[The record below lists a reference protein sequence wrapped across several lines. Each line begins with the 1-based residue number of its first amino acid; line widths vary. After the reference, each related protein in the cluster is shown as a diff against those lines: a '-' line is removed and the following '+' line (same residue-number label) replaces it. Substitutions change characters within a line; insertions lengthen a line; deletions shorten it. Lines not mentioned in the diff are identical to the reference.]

1 MLRIC
6 VKRPCIKIVL
16 SQVRPA
22 LLVRKENLHI
32 STGVK
37 VEKSSI
43 INQKDPNKVRVEI
56 NELKRQAGIEKAAI
70 KELEKNPQYQ
80 KLAEAFNSHD
90 HVHLRE
96 SETEQNDIISLGT
109 IRDYK
114 SSKCEQADKPSSLN
128 LHSHTHSH
136 GHTHSHAAHN
146 PLLVLS
152 TEQIR
157 KNAGVRI
164 TWVGLGVNVGIA
176 IGKFFGGI
184 VFHSQALFADAIHAI
199 SDMVSDL
206 LTLLSVGLA
215 ANKPTA
221 DYPYGYGK
229 IETVGSLAVST
240 ILAMAGIS
248 IGWSSLCALVGPVIP
263 HTIIDTIGNL
273 GHAHT
278 YSEDIIED
286 VTDINAA
293 WIAAASIA
301 AKEWIFRATRKIA
314 INTNSNV
321 LMANAWHHRV
331 DSLTS
336 LVALVAISTG
346 YLVNI
351 QSLDTIGGLIVS
363 GLIIKAGGE
372 GMCIAIKELIDQ
384 SVSRD
389 DPRYLE
395 IETLVKDT
403 LNKLISNNNSQKPY
417 GLKELTLLS
426 SGPNLRG
433 HLTLEVPLQKWGNIL
448 GVNEF
453 EIVTHHLRNVL
464 TNEVS
469 NLRRLDIEYVEE
481 KNGEEN
487 EHIKGQQNYKEDV
500 LIKHNHTN
508 THI

>member
-56 NELKRQAGIEKAAI
+56 NELKRQAEIEKAAI
-70 KELEKNPQYQ
+70 KELEKNSQYQ
-80 KLAEAFNSHD
+80 KLAEAFNSHE

-273 GHAHT
+273 GHTHT

-500 LIKHNHTN
+500 LIKHDHTN